1 MEISERLQAERWCPM
16 WRLITLA
23 SLLVTLAIGTAA
35 NASPICRIC
44 IESVQAERSDAG
56 TTLRFIARPADGV
69 ALPETGTAVVMQVD
83 GNRAKCI
90 NVVLR
95 RIEQSG
101 GLATY
106 SGVFTAFQGA
116 YKTFTG
122 RVDIGGEIHE
132 FTLPLDGTPGSA
144 QFVAAPQVATAQPQV
159 ATAQPVPAAEPD
171 AVQAASHVPEPVAL
185 TQEPVLLGLA
195 LLVVVVVSTYVDRK
209 RALRA
214 SAAE

>member
-1 MEISERLQAERWCPM
+1 M

-23 SLLVTLAIGTAA
+23 SLLLTLAIGTAA

-144 QFVAAPQVATAQPQV
+144 QFVAAPERAIAQPQVITPQPQV
-159 ATAQPVPAAEPD
+159 ATAQPVPVAEPD
-171 AVQAASHVPEPVAL
+171 AVQAASRVPEPEAL
-185 TQEPVLLGLA
+185 TQGPILLGLA

-209 RALRA
+209 RAL
-214 SAAE
+214 SAPATE